1 MELVCWLPDVGGD
14 DTRLAGGKGANLGEL
29 LRAGLPVPPGFVLT
43 TAAYAHVVAEAELQA
58 SIEGVARLAA
68 AGDPSALSLAARD
81 LRARLT
87 AAPIAEEL
95 TGKVRRAYRTHAD
108 AAHAHA
114 QTDPPVA
121 VRSSATTEDLP
132 GASFAGQQETL
143 LNVRGEKAL
152 LEAIRGCWASL
163 WTDRAIAY
171 RQQQGIDQAGA
182 SVAVLVQR
190 LVPAD
195 TAGVL
200 FTADPVT
207 GDASRSGHRL
217 SRR

>member
-1 MELVCWLPDVGGD
+1 
-14 DTRLAGGKGANLGEL
+14 
-29 LRAGLPVPPGFVLT
+29 
-43 TAAYAHVVAEAELQA
+43 
-58 SIEGVARLAA
+58 
-68 AGDPSALSLAARD
+68 
-81 LRARLT
+81 
-87 AAPIAEEL
+87 
-95 TGKVRRAYRTHAD
+95 
-108 AAHAHA
+108 
-114 QTDPPVA
+114 